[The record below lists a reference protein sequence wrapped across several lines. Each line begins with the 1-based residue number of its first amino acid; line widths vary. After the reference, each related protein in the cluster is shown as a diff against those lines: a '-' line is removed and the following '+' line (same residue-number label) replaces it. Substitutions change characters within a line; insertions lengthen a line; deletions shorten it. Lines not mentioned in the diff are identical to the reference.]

1 MSHDDLTANNLNSAS
16 RFRADVQAADR
27 KILHETRA
35 DVYELHGQM
44 INLKDLLEALR
55 EDLHEIRQKQKSDE
69 QWERAVIELQRWAK
83 SQEVALQAAAN
94 LSEAT
99 RGARFVLTLIFAVST
114 GILAVAGVLQMF
126 SGAWQRLWQ

>member
-1 MSHDDLTANNLNSAS
+1 
-16 RFRADVQAADR
+16 
-27 KILHETRA
+27 
-35 DVYELHGQM
+35 M